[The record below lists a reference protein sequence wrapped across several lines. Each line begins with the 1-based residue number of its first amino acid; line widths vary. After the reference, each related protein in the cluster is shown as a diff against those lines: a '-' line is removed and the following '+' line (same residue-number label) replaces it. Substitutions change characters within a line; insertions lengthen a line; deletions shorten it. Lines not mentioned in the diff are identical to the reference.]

1 MPGVRATPRR
11 HQRKGEIGV
20 EFRLVYDGPLKAS
33 GGVND
38 KHALRKAFHD
48 QFKVL
53 WKQVPLSDRP
63 DLLEDPPKKKNI
75 SIIASFDDFKFAP
88 LVCEKLHL
96 VCELDITILRPEAP
110 GSVLT
115 QGGDIDNRLKTLFD
129 SLRMPK
135 NVAEMPA
142 GISAKDMDKPFFCL
156 LEDDNLITKV
166 NVSTDR
172 LLRQDAG
179 QNDVVIVMHI
189 TTKAVRAVWGNMGL
203 G

>member
-1 MPGVRATPRR
+1 M
-11 HQRKGEIGV
+11 
-20 EFRLVYDGPLKAS
+20 EFRLIYDGPLKAAA
-33 GGVND
+33 GVDD
-38 KHALRKAFHD
+38 KHHLRKAFHD

-53 WKQVPLSDRP
+53 WEQVPLSDNQ
-63 DLLEDPPKKKNI
+63 DLLEDPPKKNRI
-75 SIIASFDDFKFAP
+75 SVITGFSNYKFAP

-96 VCELDITILRPEAP
+96 ICELDITLLRPEAP
-110 GSVLT
+110 GSVIT

-135 NVAEMPA
+135 NQNEIPSK
-142 GISAKDMDKPFFCL
+142 ISEGEFDNPFYCL

-172 LLRQDAG
+172 LLRKNAG
-179 QNDVVIVMHI
+179 QNDVVMIIHV
-189 TTKAVRAVWGNMGL
+189 TTKAVRAIWGNMGL

>member
-1 MPGVRATPRR
+1 M
-11 HQRKGEIGV
+11 
-20 EFRLVYDGPLKAS
+20 EFRLIYDGPLKANA
-33 GGVND
+33 GVDD
-38 KHALRKAFHD
+38 KHRLREAFHE

-53 WKQVPLSDRP
+53 WNQVPLSDAT
-63 DLLEDPPKKKNI
+63 DLIADPPMKNRI
-75 SIIASFDDFKFAP
+75 SVITGFNSYKFAP

-96 VCELDITILRPEAP
+96 ICELDITLLRPEAP
-110 GSVLT
+110 GSVIT

-135 NVAEMPA
+135 NQNEIPSKILAE
-142 GISAKDMDKPFFCL
+142 KLDTPFYCL

-172 LLRQDAG
+172 LLRKDAG
-179 QNDVVIVMHI
+179 QNDVVMVIHV
-189 TTKAVRAVWGNMGL
+189 TTKAIRAIWGNMGL

>member
-1 MPGVRATPRR
+1 M
-11 HQRKGEIGV
+11 
-20 EFRLVYDGPLKAS
+20 EFRLIYDGPLKAAA
-33 GGVND
+33 GVND
-38 KHALRKAFHD
+38 KHELRKPFHE

-53 WKQVPLSDRP
+53 WKQIPLSDNK
-63 DLLEDPPKKKNI
+63 DLLEDPPKKNRI
-75 SIIASFDDFKFAP
+75 SVIADFDNFKFAP

-96 VCELDITILRPEAP
+96 ICELDITLLRPEAP
-110 GSVLT
+110 GSVIT

-135 NVAEMPA
+135 NKNEIPSK
-142 GISAKDMDKPFFCL
+142 ILSEDLDKPFFCL

-172 LLRQDAG
+172 LLRENAG
-179 QNDVVIVMHI
+179 QNDVVIVIHI
-189 TTKAVRAVWGNMGL
+189 TTRAVRAIWGNMGL

>member
-1 MPGVRATPRR
+1 M
-11 HQRKGEIGV
+11 
-20 EFRLVYDGPLKAS
+20 EFRLIYDGPLKAAAK
-33 GGVND
+33 VNQ
-38 KHALRKAFHD
+38 KHELRKAFHE

-53 WKQVPLSDRP
+53 WEQIPLSDCT
-63 DLLEDPPKKKNI
+63 DLLEDPPKPNGV
-75 SIIASFDDFKFAP
+75 SIITGFDGFKFAP

-96 VCELDITILRPEAP
+96 ICELDITLLRPEAP
-110 GSVLT
+110 GSVIT

-135 NVAEMPA
+135 HLEELPTNTSVQDFDMP
-142 GISAKDMDKPFFCL
+142 FYCL

-172 LLRQDAG
+172 LLRKSAG
-179 QNDVVIVMHI
+179 QNDVLMIIHI
-189 TTKAVRAVWGNMGL
+189 KTKALQVINKNIGL

>member
-1 MPGVRATPRR
+1 M
-11 HQRKGEIGV
+11 
-20 EFRLVYDGPLKAS
+20 EFRLIYDGPLKAAA
-33 GGVND
+33 GIDD
-38 KHALRKAFHD
+38 KHQLRKAFHG

-53 WKQVPLSDRP
+53 WKQVPLSDSQ
-63 DLLEDPPKKKNI
+63 DLLEDPAKKNGLSVI
-75 SIIASFDDFKFAP
+75 TGFNSYKFAP

-96 VCELDITILRPEAP
+96 ICELDITLLRPEAP
-110 GSVLT
+110 GSVIT

-135 NVAEMPA
+135 NQNEIPSK
-142 GISAKDMDKPFFCL
+142 ISAKELDNPFFCL

-172 LLRQDAG
+172 LLRQNAG
-179 QNDVVIVMHI
+179 QNDVVMVIHV
-189 TTKAVRAVWGNMGL
+189 TTKAVRAIWGNMGL

>member
-1 MPGVRATPRR
+1 M
-11 HQRKGEIGV
+11 
-20 EFRLVYDGPLKAS
+20 EFRLIYDGPLKAAS
-33 GGVND
+33 RVDD
-38 KHALRKAFHD
+38 KHELRKVFHE

-53 WKQVPLSDRP
+53 WKQIPLSDHQ
-63 DLLEDPPKKKNI
+63 DLLEGPPKKNSI
-75 SIIASFDDFKFAP
+75 SVITGFDSYQFAP

-96 VCELDITILRPEAP
+96 ICELDITLLRPEAP
-110 GSVLT
+110 GFVIT

-135 NVAEMPA
+135 NKNEIPSN
-142 GISAKDMDKPFFCL
+142 ISAKDLDYPFFCL

-172 LLRQDAG
+172 LLRKNAG
-179 QNDVVIVMHI
+179 QNDVLMVIHV
-189 TTKAVRAVWGNMGL
+189 TAKAVRAIWGNMGL

>member
-1 MPGVRATPRR
+1 M
-11 HQRKGEIGV
+11 
-20 EFRLVYDGPLKAS
+20 EFRLTYDGPLKAAA
-33 GGVND
+33 GVND
-38 KHALRKAFHD
+38 KHELRKAFHD

-53 WKQVPLSDRP
+53 WKQVPLVDNL
-63 DLLEDPPKKKNI
+63 DLLEDPPKKNRI
-75 SIIASFDDFKFAP
+75 SIITGFDDFKFAP

-96 VCELDITILRPEAP
+96 ICELDIILLRPEAP
-110 GSVLT
+110 GSVVT

-135 NVAEMPA
+135 NQNEIPSN
-142 GISAKDMDKPFFCL
+142 ISSEDLDTPFFCL

-172 LLRQDAG
+172 LLRENAG
-179 QNDVVIVMHI
+179 QNDVLIVLHVL
-189 TTKAVRAVWGNMGL
+189 TKAVTAIWGNIGL